1 MRMIL
6 IRIQL
11 TRRVSILHA
20 PCQVVNTPT
29 ASVGIRQR
37 GMILARPSAV
47 RLNENDYHSHLGF
60 ATTMRDCRQA
70 VPNTHDASVV
80 IR

>member
-1 MRMIL
+1 MRMSL
-6 IRIQL
+6 IRIEVA
-11 TRRVSILHA
+11 RRVSILHA

-29 ASVGIRQR
+29 ASVGIR
-37 GMILARPSAV
+37 I
-47 RLNENDYHSHLGF
+47 

-70 VPNTHDASVV
+70 VPNTHDASRV

>member
-11 TRRVSILHA
+11 TRRVSILHE
-20 PCQVVNTPT
+20 PCQVANTPT
-29 ASVGIRQR
+29 ASVVIR
-37 GMILARPSAV
+37 I
-47 RLNENDYHSHLGF
+47 

>member
-20 PCQVVNTPT
+20 PCQVANTPT
-29 ASVGIRQR
+29 ASVGIS
-37 GMILARPSAV
+37 I
-47 RLNENDYHSHLGF
+47 
-60 ATTMRDCRQA
+60 ATTSAHCRQA
-70 VPNTHDASVV
+70 VPNKPTASVG